1 MALDSLHFNSLMA
14 TLIKFETKTNNLVF
28 AISILEVNEEDDVH
42 ARDTLFQESKS
53 IFIAGCDLS

>member
-28 AISILEVNEEDDVH
+28 ALMPAKLLILALEHGFGELMN
-42 ARDTLFQESKS
+42 
-53 IFIAGCDLS
+53 